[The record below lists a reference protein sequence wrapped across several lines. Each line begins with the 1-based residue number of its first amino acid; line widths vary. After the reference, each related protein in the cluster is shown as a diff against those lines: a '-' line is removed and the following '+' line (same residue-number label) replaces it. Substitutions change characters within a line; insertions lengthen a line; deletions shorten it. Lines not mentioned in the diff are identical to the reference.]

1 MIVISDV
8 YNKYI
13 ISEKYTKIQAIK
25 FSMFQNEGVLSL
37 SWGYINEWQGEHQG
51 EWFNKSLEGK
61 LKPINRDIRPEP

>member
-1 MIVISDV
+1 MTTKQGVSNRLMIVISDV

-37 SWGYINEWQGEHQG
+37 S
-51 EWFNKSLEGK
+51 
-61 LKPINRDIRPEP
+61 